1 MTRGTKQEHVD
12 SLTMQI
18 HNPNVRGS
26 GYIEHPPQVPFGGR
40 VVVQPS
46 TVQDGDVPEWFSHGV
61 PGYQQQQRVAPRVP
75 GQYQGHVP
83 QQTYRAQQQ
92 QQQQQQPHRAPAPTT
107 TAFTHPKQHVAA
119 PAGAPVAARTTE
131 PQTSAPVEEK
141 KLSKSAKAKLRKKM
155 REGKI

>member
-26 GYIEHPPQVPFGGR
+26 GYIEHPPQVPFGEGLSCSLRLFRMGTFPNGFRTAFLVINNRKGR
-40 VVVQPS
+40 
-46 TVQDGDVPEWFSHGV
+46 FSV
-61 PGYQQQQRVAPRVP
+61 S
-75 GQYQGHVP
+75 QGNIRDMSLSKH
-83 QQTYRAQQQ
+83 TGRSSSSK
-92 QQQQQQPHRAPAPTT
+92 QQPHRAPAPTT
-107 TAFTHPKQHVAA
+107 AAFTHPKQHVAA

-131 PQTSAPVEEK
+131 PQTSAPAEEK